1 MKKSRHLH
9 LKRSLKRQKRNNFD
23 VWASISF
30 LGALRFAIMHNN
42 CTRVP
47 FRPIFICQVS
57 PSNKK
62 KLHPFNFVNGKA
74 NFIGLDKVWHS
85 NGSAKVEEVWMVQC
99 GPNGLLS
106 EIGARS
112 SLIHQD
118 GDIITKV
125 LIVYKMTVNGYVRI

>member
-1 MKKSRHLH
+1 MFGQVYHFSVLFVLLSCITIVPECLSDLFLFAKSLLQIR
-9 LKRSLKRQKRNNFD
+9 RN
-23 VWASISF
+23 
-30 LGALRFAIMHNN
+30 
-42 CTRVP
+42 
-47 FRPIFICQVS
+47 FIPLVS

-118 GDIITKV
+118 GDIITNV